1 MNDENEAQGR
11 AVFWLTF
18 LGPVAFGLVAGV
30 VQLLLPWLSSNGV
43 DTPAAERFSIPV
55 ISGIIG
61 AIILQVGRWWLYGR
75 GRDRTGEAVKTLC
88 AVTLLVVAFAAGL
101 AALLEPG
108 ALLMFLPLLVF
119 VGVLLLWPRRKAVQ
133 LRDRQM
139 GIYCICVLCF
149 LVSGA
154 TISMSLIPA

>member
-1 MNDENEAQGR
+1 MNDESEAQGR
-11 AVFWLTF
+11 AIFWLTF
-18 LGPVAFGLVAGV
+18 LGPVALGLVAGL
-30 VQLLLPWLSSNGV
+30 VQLFLPWLSSNGV
-43 DTPAAERFSIPV
+43 NTPAADRFSTPV

-75 GRDRTGEAVKTLC
+75 GGDRTGEAVKTLC
-88 AVTLLVVAFAAGL
+88 AVAFLVVAFAVGL

-108 ALLMFLPLLVF
+108 ALLMYVPLLVF

-133 LRDRQM
+133 PRDRHM
-139 GIYCICVLCF
+139 GIYGICILCF